1 MNWQLARRKDFTA
14 KWGIGILHAIV
25 AAAVKKMSWETN
37 RRSPELKR
45 TKMGPG
51 QTFQRLSV
59 HSFVKEKIEKQ
70 LDHAEEYPHKK
81 ENKSKIFLIDPNLR
95 QESRI
100 RSEADCSWLRTLVS
114 NSGFI

>member
-1 MNWQLARRKDFTA
+1 MNWQLARRKDFIA

-37 RRSPELKR
+37 RKSPELKR

-59 HSFVKEKIEKQ
+59 RSFVKEKIEKQ
-70 LDHAEEYPHKK
+70 LITLRSTLTKK
-81 ENKSKIFLIDPNLR
+81 KTNPKSF
-95 QESRI
+95 
-100 RSEADCSWLRTLVS
+100 
-114 NSGFI
+114 